1 MYLAKIENG
10 VPTAV
15 GYFSELFPNVSFQA
29 GGPTQEWMT
38 ENSVMPVV
46 QWKDHDALTE
56 KIEECAPYIEGD
68 SVYTV
73 QVVPM
78 TEQEIESATARL
90 AAQVRGQ
97 RARLL
102 FESDWTQLTD
112 APVNSA
118 AWATYR
124 QALRNVPEQAG
135 FPTNVEWPVAP
146 E

>member
-10 VPTAV
+10 TPTAV
-15 GYFSELFPNVSFQA
+15 GYYTELFPNVSFQA
-29 GGPTQEWMT
+29 GGPSQEWMT

-46 QWKDHDALTE
+46 QWKEHDALTE
-56 KIEECAPYIEGD
+56 KVEACDPYIEGD

-78 TEQEIESATARL
+78 TEQEIASATARL

-102 FESDWTQLTD
+102 FESDWTQVAD
-112 APVNSA
+112 APVDAS
-118 AWATYR
+118 AWAIYR
-124 QALRNVPEQAG
+124 QALRDVSEQSG
-135 FPTNVEWPVAP
+135 FPITVVWPTKP
-146 E
+146 